1 MLQLLTEEEMRQVL
15 TEPENAIV
23 KQKHKHFAQDR
34 CLFHV
39 SSAALKKVASQ
50 ARTNG
55 TGARGLRTILEN
67 AVHDASFE
75 VWCWTLCTPLETLC
89 QGMHRSVNP
98 AHCNM
103 SFSVYMVQQCL
114 WSFT

>member
-1 MLQLLTEEEMRQVL
+1 ML
-15 TEPENAIV
+15 TEPDNAIV
-23 KQKHKHFAQDR
+23 KQKYKHFAQDR

-39 SSAALKKVASQ
+39 SSAALKKVAHQ

-75 VWCWTLCTPLETLC
+75 VCP
-89 QGMHRSVNP
+89 
-98 AHCNM
+98 
-103 SFSVYMVQQCL
+103 
-114 WSFT
+114 